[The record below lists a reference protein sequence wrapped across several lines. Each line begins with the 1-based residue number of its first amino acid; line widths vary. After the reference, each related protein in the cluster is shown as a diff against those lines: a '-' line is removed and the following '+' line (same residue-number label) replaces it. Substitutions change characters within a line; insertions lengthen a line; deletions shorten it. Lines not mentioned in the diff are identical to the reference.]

1 MSGKLIKL
9 KSKIK
14 ATTKT
19 KKITK
24 ALELIAGI
32 KMKNFQEKAVRS
44 QKFEAELLKTAQNYL
59 DLDFEN
65 IYTEK
70 RDQGKTLFVLYT
82 SDKGFCG
89 PLNTKLISTL
99 TKSNLWNELD
109 KDERFLITIGKKGF
123 DFARNNK
130 ISVIKSYKDL
140 EENISIPHLVSIID
154 EILSFWDQ
162 NLIKEL
168 YMVTPFFK
176 NTFAYYPKIEKFLPL
191 NFEESEKVPNTIYE
205 PNSQEFLDGIFLK
218 IIFAKF
224 FGSFMELK
232 ATEYSS
238 RMIAMQNSTKSASEI
253 IKKLTLKYNKNRQ
266 EAITNEIAE
275 ILGNKFNE

>member
-1 MSGKLIKL
+1 
-9 KSKIK
+9 
-14 ATTKT
+14 
-19 KKITK
+19 
-24 ALELIAGI
+24 
-32 KMKNFQEKAVRS
+32 
-44 QKFEAELLKTAQNYL
+44 
-59 DLDFEN
+59 
-65 IYTEK
+65 
-70 RDQGKTLFVLYT
+70 
-82 SDKGFCG
+82 
-89 PLNTKLISTL
+89 
-99 TKSNLWNELD
+99 
-109 KDERFLITIGKKGF
+109 
-123 DFARNNK
+123 
-130 ISVIKSYKDL
+130 
-140 EENISIPHLVSIID
+140 
-154 EILSFWDQ
+154 
-162 NLIKEL
+162 
-168 YMVTPFFK
+168 MVTPFFK

-224 FGSFMELK
+224 FGSLMELK